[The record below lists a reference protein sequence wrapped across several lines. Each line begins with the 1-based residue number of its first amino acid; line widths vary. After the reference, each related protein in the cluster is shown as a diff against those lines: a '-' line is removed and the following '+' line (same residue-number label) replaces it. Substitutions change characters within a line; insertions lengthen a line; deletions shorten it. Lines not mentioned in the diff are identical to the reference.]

1 MIYRFLKRFFDVVLS
16 GTALIVLSPVFLLTA
31 IGVYISSPGPVLFKA
46 NRIGQNGKP
55 FVMYKFRS
63 MYINNEK
70 GHVITLRNDNRIFP
84 FGRFLRKSKI
94 DELPQLVNILQ
105 GTMSIVGWRP
115 EDEENV
121 KKVFVGKYK
130 QVLKSKP
137 GLTSPG
143 SLYDYTHGEN
153 YEDEASYEKEFLP
166 TKMDLELYYVKRKSI
181 LYDARLIARTVK
193 VILQIMLGKEDFD
206 APEELSKIK
215 KAVL

>member
-16 GTALIVLSPVFLLTA
+16 GAALIVLSPVFLLAA

-63 MYINNEK
+63 MHINNEK
-70 GHVITLRNDNRIFP
+70 GHMITLRNDNRIFP

-166 TKMDLELYYVKRKSI
+166 TKMDLELYYVNRKSI

>member
-16 GTALIVLSPVFLLTA
+16 GTALIVLSPVFLLAA

-63 MYINNEK
+63 MHINNEK
-70 GHVITLRNDNRIFP
+70 GHMITLRNDNRIFP